1 MNEHMSLPSEA
12 LEGCESGAPFTPSP
26 AHVTVSTHAASH
38 QPQGAGV
45 PIDRSGRPRGQSGDA
60 NICAPLGAPGGG

>member
-1 MNEHMSLPSEA
+1 MNEHVSLPSEA

-26 AHVTVSTHAASH
+26 ARVTVSTHAASH

-45 PIDRSGRPRGQSGDA
+45 PIDGSGRPRG
-60 NICAPLGAPGGG
+60 